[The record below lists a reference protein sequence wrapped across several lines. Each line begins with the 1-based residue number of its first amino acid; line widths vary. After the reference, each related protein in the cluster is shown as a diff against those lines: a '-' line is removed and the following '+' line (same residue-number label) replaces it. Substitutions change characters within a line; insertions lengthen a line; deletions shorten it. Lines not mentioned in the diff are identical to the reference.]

1 MSRIT
6 ISGVFD
12 MPDHVERYQPR
23 YLISVIQPVFQ
34 PERPPEIAEEDHLR
48 VAVHDI
54 WHDEPGSVLP
64 GSAHVQRIVD
74 FAQSWQPDLGGVH
87 VHCYAGVSRST
98 ATALILHAVQTG
110 DALASAKAL
119 RAAAPHA
126 APNRRII
133 ELADALL
140 GWGDRLQ
147 TAVRSMG
154 PRSELLRD
162 EYLTILDL

>member
-1 MSRIT
+1 MSTIY

-12 MPDHVERYQPR
+12 MPDHVERYLPR
-23 YLISVIQPVFQ
+23 YLLSVIQPAFQ

-54 WHDEPGSVLP
+54 WQAEPGSVLP
-64 GSAHVQRIVD
+64 GSSHVERIVE
-74 FAQSWQPDLGGVH
+74 FAKAWQPDLGAVH

-110 DALASAKAL
+110 DPLESARAL

-140 GWGDRLQ
+140 DWDGGLQ
-147 TAVRSMG
+147 AAVQSMG
-154 PRSELLRD
+154 PRSELMRD
-162 EYLTILDL
+162 EYLTILEL